1 MPSLTLGTITG
12 TFTRGERI
20 IGSSS
25 KAEGR
30 FIDISSPMEH
40 ILTSVNNFTT
50 SDTITGQSSGATAT
64 ITAITEGS
72 ENITKNFAFD
82 TGQRDN
88 FYDIARIVRKQ
99 GIPAPTGRL
108 MVIYDY
114 FEHESGDVFTV
125 DSYTD
130 VADQMT
136 FEDIPIYSATK
147 VDPDAP
153 QPTGEFPLTDCYD
166 FRPRVEDI
174 AGTSAT
180 LGTTDEVTGHSF
192 DFFSRQY
199 DGTGAS
205 ISNVPKPDSFVQSDF
220 EFFLPKFVTVELTP
234 NARLI
239 VKEGVGAE
247 FPVPPQASDQNMLL
261 ATLFLPAFTFEP
273 KDVEIKR
280 ERHQRFTMKDIGS
293 IERRL
298 QHVEYYTSLN
308 LLERSAKDLEI
319 TDAAGL
325 NRFKSGFVVDNFS
338 GHKTGDVANLDYK
351 CSIDPENN
359 ELRPKHKM
367 QNIGLSEQ
375 NTTDS
380 QRTSSHYRRTGDIV
394 TLPYTEEVL
403 TEQLVATRVERI
415 TPLLLSSWQGTIELD
430 PFGDDWFETEVRQKS

>member
-1 MPSLTLGTITG
+1 MKKLKVNPGDTDAFGTRPTDRTISLGRADAFKLVAVLDSEEASTDAIVPSLTLGTITG

-30 FIDISSPMEH
+30 IIDISSPMEH

-72 ENITKNFAFD
+72 ENITNNFSFD

-205 ISNVPKPDSFVQSDF
+205 ISNVPKPDLLFKVTLSSF
-220 EFFLPKFVTVELTP
+220 
-234 NARLI
+234 
-239 VKEGVGAE
+239 
-247 FPVPPQASDQNMLL
+247 
-261 ATLFLPAFTFEP
+261 
-273 KDVEIKR
+273 
-280 ERHQRFTMKDIGS
+280 
-293 IERRL
+293 
-298 QHVEYYTSLN
+298 YLN
-308 LLERSAKDLEI
+308 LS
-319 TDAAGL
+319 
-325 NRFKSGFVVDNFS
+325 
-338 GHKTGDVANLDYK
+338 
-351 CSIDPENN
+351 
-359 ELRPKHKM
+359 
-367 QNIGLSEQ
+367 QLS
-375 NTTDS
+375 
-380 QRTSSHYRRTGDIV
+380 
-394 TLPYTEEVL
+394 
-403 TEQLVATRVERI
+403 
-415 TPLLLSSWQGTIELD
+415 
-430 PFGDDWFETEVRQKS
+430 

>member
-1 MPSLTLGTITG
+1 
-12 TFTRGERI
+12 
-20 IGSSS
+20 
-25 KAEGR
+25 
-30 FIDISSPMEH
+30 
-40 ILTSVNNFTT
+40 
-50 SDTITGQSSGATAT
+50 
-64 ITAITEGS
+64 
-72 ENITKNFAFD
+72 
-82 TGQRDN
+82 
-88 FYDIARIVRKQ
+88 
-99 GIPAPTGRL
+99 

-273 KDVEIKR
+273 KDVEIER
-280 ERHQRFTMKDIGS
+280 ERHQRFTMKDIGK

-325 NRFKSGFVVDNFS
+325 NRFKSGFVVDNFA
-338 GHKTGDVANLDYK
+338 GHKTGDVANIDYK

-380 QRTSSHYRRTGDIV
+380 QRTSSHY
-394 TLPYTEEVL
+394 
-403 TEQLVATRVERI
+403 
-415 TPLLLSSWQGTIELD
+415 
-430 PFGDDWFETEVRQKS
+430 QKNW